1 MAYQYRHDQ
10 PTGDRPLRLEAFVG
24 GRHGLHD
31 VWIRHGVEE
40 VSRTLGVDAYLRRKN
55 VKLSRRRRGMSS
67 LLAWAHAVRM
77 PFGSVFVMILV
88 VAVVAGGT
96 AIVLPRRA
104 GAVTPT
110 GRQAAAPTGRH
121 TPVATRGPG
130 PVHRPLPASAIKNHG
145 YPQGL
150 RPPVVPPGIKAAG
163 PAHELSAQEWARVP
177 KPASAG
183 TAASASLDVTA
194 GATNLILRS
203 GFDFN
208 DTSLVLYFD
217 AAGDGISSWQSW
229 KATVFDPDTG
239 AGQDSVQLQP
249 SDAALCQVPA
259 QYCRSFGSADGWSLV
274 GGHKYFVTI
283 TVTLNGGSQVVSS
296 PSAQAAA
303 RTTSD
308 PPTRPAGQLI
318 GCSCIDALF
327 ATNASQLVRGSGVG
341 TLTGTYSSVWPD
353 LALPGFGVTFR
364 STRTYSSAN
373 TAAGVFGLGWSWS
386 YDIKVI
392 PPAQGQTAV
401 TVRAEDGA
409 QAVYAG
415 GSNGAYVRPAGV
427 RSELSAVAGGGWK
440 LTTPLQE
447 TYNFDATGRLISELD
462 SHGNG
467 VRLTYT
473 SGSITITDAA
483 GRVVTGSLNA
493 SGLMT
498 KLALPDKRNVIF
510 KYTNGL
516 LTSFQDAASNTWTY
530 GYTSLLLTSIVD
542 PMGRTQLTNTYSA
555 GRVVKQVDASGAA
568 RTFSWNA
575 TTQEATTV
583 DADGVTYFDG
593 YRNNA
598 IVFSQNGNGDTTNQR
613 YDQAVDPNL
622 LVDPQGN
629 QTISSYDTSSNRLAV
644 TAPDPFNFTVSDTF
658 DAKNNLTTHADAL
671 GQVLRFGYTATNE
684 ISSILAPAGDNT
696 TFTYDIRGLAT
707 RMTDPR
713 SKVTT
718 LAYDAAGNLISVTS
732 AMGEVTT
739 YTYDSSGRLITK
751 VDPRGNLPGAR
762 ALDFTTTYTYDNLD
776 RVTGV
781 LQPRKAHPST
791 TTYDSV
797 GEVKQTADPVG
808 HTTSY
813 TYGAVLGRTLT
824 ITDPNLGVTTYT
836 YTAAGREASVTDAVG
851 GKTTMTYDNRG
862 NIATVTSP
870 GGNVPGAN
878 PADFTT
884 TYTYDSNGNRVRT
897 SHPYPGGG
905 TVTNDTGYDQ
915 LNRAT
920 ANTDQL
926 GKTSTQTYNN
936 NNDVTSTADPLG
948 GTTTYTYDA
957 DGRPTAVTAPAG
969 GSDNK
974 QYDAA
979 GNVIKATS
987 AFGGITTYAYDDDGR
1002 VTSAVDPQGNVAG
1015 ATPADHTVHY
1025 AYDAASN
1032 LTAVTD
1038 QLGKTTSFG
1047 YDSNNRIVSSAD
1059 ADGHTT
1065 TDKYLDDDTLQS
1077 VVGPDGSTQL
1087 ATTYSYDNA
1096 GNVVSR
1102 TDALGNIRYTYDKL
1116 GRLVDVKD
1124 QLNHDTLFTY
1134 GAEGNLL
1141 TTVNPGLTDPSSR
1154 TITYTYDILDRLVS
1168 EVQGAGGP
1176 IYNWGYDAKN
1186 EITSLTDPS
1195 GVRSQSYDNLGRLVS
1210 VSRGGNSFG
1219 YGYDP
1224 DGNITSTTRPDGTT
1238 IASSYNTAD
1247 QLTSLTAQG
1256 GVAGP
1261 TPAQYAFSY
1270 DPSGRLTK
1278 TTYPTANHL
1287 VTDRTYDQAGR
1298 LSDLNSHSD
1307 AGTVAR
1313 LQITRD
1319 PVGNAAGITTSR
1331 AGASQHVAYTYDQFN
1346 RLTAACVGA
1355 DCTSPSGKIAY
1366 TYDEVGN
1373 RLSQT
1378 LSGSA
1383 GNSQTAYT
1391 YNSASELTNS
1401 TITTPSGTTSTAFTY
1416 DPSGN
1421 LTQAGNNTFTY
1432 NLDHTMASATI
1443 GGSTTSYAYDAQGN
1457 QLSATNGTATR
1468 TWQTDVNSN
1477 LPQLAE
1483 QSVTSGGNTSTEGF
1497 VEGPYGTPLGLLTG
1511 GQSDSY
1517 VLDGVDGVA
1526 NVVAPTGENLAE
1538 YDYDPFGNPRTD
1550 GTASGTPTVDNPIRF
1565 AGMYQDTT
1573 LGSQY
1578 STLARAYDPSTGR
1591 FNGVD
1596 PAAPAINQPATSLY
1610 AYVGDRAMNY
1620 RDPSGASPCSAND
1633 EHDNAQ
1639 LLALDIFAL
1648 QYGRDNVYGDCP
1660 GWQVWKGIPGQLSI
1674 ETTNPAAQPD
1684 ILINAGGGA
1693 ATLLYEVKPAANQFE
1708 PYPFHTEPRE
1718 LENQNQVLRYIMA
1731 LSYDTTGRFPN
1742 PQLGPNIVPAS
1753 RQNAD
1758 GSTTWIFSAPDWNRF
1773 SKAPPTIRSN
1783 GIIYYITQRPPRVKP
1798 PVPVN
1803 PNNGGNQNEN
1813 QKQDPRTTPT
1823 QRPTDDE
1830 PDTSND
1836 GSNIGEDILV
1846 AAAVVV
1852 VAIVVIALLPEEVVA
1867 GAAAAVAAGVGA
1879 LASWA
1884 FSW

>member
-1 MAYQYRHDQ
+1 MDRLFQWMA
-10 PTGDRPLRLEAFVG
+10 TTS
-24 GRHGLHD
+24 
-31 VWIRHGVEE
+31 
-40 VSRTLGVDAYLRRKN
+40 SRTGSGFRSRKRAWVTGGVAFLA
-55 VKLSRRRRGMSS
+55 LATALS
-67 LLAWAHAVRM
+67 LLTSTFTPANA
-77 PFGSVFVMILV
+77 S
-88 VAVVAGGT
+88 T
-96 AIVLPRRA
+96 ASRA
-104 GAVTPT
+104 ATSSPV
-110 GRQAAAPTGRH
+110 RH
-121 TPVATRGPG
+121 TPTAPSGPG
-130 PVHRPLPASAIKNHG
+130 PVSRGLPRSAIAHHG
-145 YPQGL
+145 YPAGT
-150 RPPVVPPGIKAAG
+150 RPPVVPPGVKPAG
-163 PAHELSAQEWARVP
+163 RQRKLSGREWAVVP
-177 KPASAG
+177 KPTSVKSA
-183 TAASASLDVTA
+183 TAKSAPAKSATATLATVAATVTS

-217 AAGDGISSWQSW
+217 AAGAGISSWQSW
-229 KATVFDPDTG
+229 KATVYDPDTG
-239 AGQDSVQLQP
+239 AGQDSVQMQP

-274 GGHKYFVTI
+274 GGHQYFVTI
-283 TVTLNGGSQVVSS
+283 TVTLSDGTQVVSP

-308 PPTRPAGQLI
+308 PPTRPAGQLS

-327 ATNASQLVRGSGVG
+327 ATNAAQLVRGSGVG
-341 TLTGTYSSVWPD
+341 TLTGTYSSVWQD
-353 LALPGFGVTFR
+353 LALAGFGVTFR
-364 STRTYSSAN
+364 SARTYSSAN
-373 TAAGVFGLGWSWS
+373 TTAGVFGIGWSWS

-401 TVRAEDGA
+401 TVQAEDGA
-409 QAVYAG
+409 QAVYTA

-427 RSELSAVAGGGWK
+427 RSELSAVAGGGWT

-467 VRLTYT
+467 VRLAYT

-483 GRVVTGSLNA
+483 GRVVTGSLDS

-498 KLALPDKRNVIF
+498 KLALPDKRDVIF
-510 KYTNGL
+510 KYTNGQ
-516 LTSFQDAASNTWTY
+516 LTSFEDAERNTWTY
-530 GYTSLLLTSIVD
+530 GYTDLLLTSIVD
-542 PMGRTQLTNTYSA
+542 PAGRTQLTNTYSA

-568 RTFSWNA
+568 TTFSWNP

-598 IVFSQNGNGDTTNQR
+598 IVYTQNGNGDTTNKR
-613 YDQAVDPNL
+613 YDQAVNPNL
-622 LVDPQGN
+622 LVDPKGN
-629 QTISSYDTSSNRLAV
+629 QTVSSYDTSSNKLAV
-644 TAPDPFNFTVSDTF
+644 TAPDPFNFTVSNTF
-658 DAKNNLTTHADAL
+658 DAKNNLTTHTDAL
-671 GQVLRFGYTATNE
+671 GQVVRFGYTATNE

-696 TFTYDIRGLAT
+696 TFTYDSRGLVT
-707 RMTDPR
+707 TMTDPR
-713 SKVTT
+713 GKVTT
-718 LAYDAAGNLISVTS
+718 LAHDAAGNLTS
-732 AMGEVTT
+732 ETSPMGEVTT

-762 ALDFTTTYTYDNLD
+762 ALDFTTTYTYDKLD
-776 RVTGV
+776 RVTSV
-781 LQPRKAHPST
+781 LEPRKAKPST
-791 TTYDSV
+791 TSYDSV
-797 GEVKQTADPVG
+797 GEVEQTADPLG

-813 TYGAVLGRTLT
+813 TYDTVIGRTLT
-824 ITDPNLGVTTYT
+824 VTDPNGGVTTYT
-836 YTAAGREASVTDAVG
+836 YTAAGRQASVTDAVG
-851 GKTTMTYDNRG
+851 DKTTMTYDNRG

-870 GGNVPGAN
+870 GGNVSGAN

-884 TYTYDSNGNRVRT
+884 TYTYDFNGNYVRS

-920 ANTDQL
+920 TYTDQL
-926 GKTSTQTYNN
+926 GKTSTQTYDNN
-936 NNDVTSTADPLG
+936 SDVTSTADPLG

-969 GSDNK
+969 GVNST

-987 AFGGITTYAYDDDGR
+987 AFGGVTTYAYDDDGR
-1002 VTSAVDPQGNVAG
+1002 VISAVDPQGNVAG
-1015 ATPADHTVHY
+1015 AVPADHTVHY

-1047 YDSNNRIVSSAD
+1047 YDSDNRIVSSTD
-1059 ADGHTT
+1059 ANGNTT
-1065 TDKYLDDDTLQS
+1065 TDKYLDDNTLQA
-1077 VVGPDGSTQL
+1077 VIGPDGNTQQD
-1087 ATTYSYDNA
+1087 TTYSYDNV

-1102 TDALGNIRYTYDKL
+1102 TDALGNIRYTYDQL

-1134 GAEGNLL
+1134 DAEGNLL
-1141 TTVNPGLTDPSSR
+1141 TTVNPGSTDPSTR
-1154 TITYTYDILDRLVS
+1154 TITYSYDILDRLVS

-1176 IYNWGYDAKN
+1176 VYNWGYDAKN
-1186 EITSLTDPS
+1186 EITSLADPS

-1210 VSRGGNSFG
+1210 VSRGASSFG

-1224 DGNITSTTRPDGTT
+1224 DGNLTSTTWPDGTT

-1261 TPAQYAFSY
+1261 TAAQYAFSY

-1287 VTDRTYDQAGR
+1287 VTDRVYDQAGR

-1313 LQITRD
+1313 FQITRD
-1319 PVGNAAGITTSR
+1319 PVGNATGITTTR
-1331 AGASQHVAYTYDQFN
+1331 AGTSQHVAYTYDQFN
-1346 RLTAACVGA
+1346 RVTAACIGA
-1355 DCTSPSGKIAY
+1355 DCTSPSGEIAY

-1401 TITTPSGTTSTAFTY
+1401 TVTTPSGTTSTDFTY

-1443 GGSTTSYAYDAQGN
+1443 GASTTSYAYDAEGN
-1457 QLSATNGTATR
+1457 QLSATNGTSTR
-1468 TWQTDVNSN
+1468 TWQTDVNGN
-1477 LPQLAE
+1477 LPRLAE

-1517 VLDGVDGVA
+1517 ALDGVDGVA
-1526 NVVAPTGENLAE
+1526 NVVDPTGANLAE

-1550 GTASGTPTVDNPIRF
+1550 GTATGTPTVDNPIRF
-1565 AGMYQDTT
+1565 AGMYQDAT
-1573 LGSQY
+1573 LGGQY

-1596 PAAPAINQPATSLY
+1596 PAPFAINQPSTSMY

-1620 RDPSGASPCSAND
+1620 RDPSGASPCSAD
-1633 EHDNAQ
+1633 DRHDNAQ
-1639 LLALDIFAL
+1639 LLALSKFAE
-1648 QYGRDNVYGDCP
+1648 QYGPENVYGDCP
-1660 GWQVWKGIPGQLSI
+1660 NWRNWKGARDQQLSI
-1674 ETTNPAAQPD
+1674 GTMEPAAQPD
-1684 ILINAGGGA
+1684 ILINIDNA
-1693 ATLLYEVKPAANQFE
+1693 ATLLYEIKPAANQFK
-1708 PYPFHTEPRE
+1708 PYPGRTAPRE
-1718 LENQNQVLRYIMA
+1718 LDNQNQVLRYLWA
-1731 LSYDTTGRFPN
+1731 LRLDETGRFPN
-1742 PQLGPNIVPAS
+1742 AQLGPDIVPAS
-1753 RQNAD
+1753 RRNDD
-1758 GSTTWIFSAPDWNRF
+1758 GSTTWIFSARDWGRF

-1783 GIIYYITQRPPRVKP
+1783 GIIYYITQRPRKGKTPTSTP
-1798 PVPVN
+1798 PVLTH
-1803 PNNGGNQNEN
+1803 GNQYKN
-1813 QKQDPRTTPT
+1813 QKQDPRDTPT
-1823 QRPTDDE
+1823 QQPTDNE
-1830 PDTSND
+1830 PGTSNED
-1836 GSNIGEDILV
+1836 SNIGEDVLV
-1846 AAAVVV
+1846 GAAAVVIV
-1852 VAIVVIALLPEEVVA
+1852 VAVVAFLPEELVA
-1867 GAAAAVAAGVGA
+1867 GAAFAAGAGIGA
-1879 LASWA
+1879 VASWA